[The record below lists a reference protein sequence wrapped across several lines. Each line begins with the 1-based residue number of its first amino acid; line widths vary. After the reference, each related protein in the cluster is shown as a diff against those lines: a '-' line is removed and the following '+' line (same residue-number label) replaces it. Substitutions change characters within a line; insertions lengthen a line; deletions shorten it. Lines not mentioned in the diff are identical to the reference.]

1 MDQFI
6 NNKKKICGGFC
17 LQKLKKKLNCCIS
30 ESDFGRNI
38 RLFSKYSKSLKNVE
52 CIKWAIL
59 DLFNN
64 SQQYILPVFLLK
76 LLLFPDDL

>member
-1 MDQFI
+1 MA
-6 NNKKKICGGFC
+6 
-17 LQKLKKKLNCCIS
+17 
-30 ESDFGRNI
+30 EI
-38 RLFSKYSKSLKNVE
+38 RLFSKYSNSLKNVG

-76 LLLFPDDL
+76 FLLFPDDL